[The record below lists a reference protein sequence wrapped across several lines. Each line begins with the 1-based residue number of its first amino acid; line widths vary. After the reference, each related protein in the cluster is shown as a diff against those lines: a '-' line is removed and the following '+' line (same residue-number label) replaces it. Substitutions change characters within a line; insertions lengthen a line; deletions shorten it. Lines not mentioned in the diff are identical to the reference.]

1 MQGLGL
7 KTYQVGLESSV
18 QVAVKKINARGLA
31 IKVNAADFNR
41 PLGKMSAQ
49 ANEFTKSL
57 EASNARVIAFGASAA
72 IIGGV
77 SASFAQL
84 VIQATKVEKILADI
98 NAVLGTTAD
107 NLQKFGDG
115 LFNVARNTSQSLEV
129 AAEAALEFSRQG
141 LSMEETLKRTND
153 ALILTR
159 LTGLKAAESVKG
171 LTAAVN
177 GFADVGLTTT
187 EIINKLAAVDVKFAV
202 SADDL
207 VNALARAGAVAQD
220 AGVNFDQLI
229 GAVTAAQQITARGGA
244 VIGNSFKTIF
254 TRIQRSSTLDR
265 LEELGIA
272 VRDIRGNTLPAL
284 TVLQNLSSSYDNLAV
299 STKAAVAEQVGGV
312 FQINVLKAALK
323 DLSQETS
330 IYSQAT
336 MTSSQASNEAYQ
348 KNAMLQK
355 TLSSIANQTLTTV
368 RELTANL
375 GELTIAPALKEFLES
390 ANNIL
395 GFISDMLGAKEGESL
410 GADFAQGIARG
421 LGNVLA
427 GPGMVALVLIFGKLF
442 ANALKFAKTS
452 LQDLLQIKTVKQQEL
467 EIQEAIVAAMIDN
480 KVLGAEL
487 LSNAGNKNKQEQIL
501 LETLKSQTKQIELQ
515 RSIAR
520 DMAPLLRASGV
531 QGNLTV
537 AGIKGPNK
545 PTGKNVATGL
555 IPNYSLK
562 ATPIEEIKEREGAK
576 KGGYVAGPVS
586 TMSIPKLGRVVYN
599 KNEEVKSFEGMD
611 QPAIMPPKN
620 SKAGK
625 QYEKDFSDKHGFDPY
640 SYNGFVPNF
649 ALEAQRLAGTNI
661 LKLPKAKMITETTA
675 SNFRGEKIKGWKTLE
690 ASLDNVM
697 KSAST
702 YSDEFAALKE
712 MGINVL
718 QRQVYFSDQSSA
730 IPPKQRKSIA
740 SQQKK
745 N

>member
-1 MQGLGL
+1 M
-7 KTYQVGLESSV
+7 
-18 QVAVKKINARGLA
+18 
-31 IKVNAADFNR
+31 
-41 PLGKMSAQ
+41 
-49 ANEFTKSL
+49 
-57 EASNARVIAFGASAA
+57 
-72 IIGGV
+72 
-77 SASFAQL
+77 
-84 VIQATKVEKILADI
+84 
-98 NAVLGTTAD
+98 GTTAD

-427 GPGMVALVLIFGKLF
+427 GTR
-442 ANALKFAKTS
+442 NKT
-452 LQDLLQIKTVKQQEL
+452 D
-467 EIQEAIVAAMIDN
+467 
-480 KVLGAEL
+480 G
-487 LSNAGNKNKQEQIL
+487 
-501 LETLKSQTKQIELQ
+501 
-515 RSIAR
+515 
-520 DMAPLLRASGV
+520 
-531 QGNLTV
+531 
-537 AGIKGPNK
+537 
-545 PTGKNVATGL
+545 
-555 IPNYSLK
+555 
-562 ATPIEEIKEREGAK
+562 
-576 KGGYVAGPVS
+576 
-586 TMSIPKLGRVVYN
+586 
-599 KNEEVKSFEGMD
+599 
-611 QPAIMPPKN
+611 
-620 SKAGK
+620 
-625 QYEKDFSDKHGFDPY
+625 
-640 SYNGFVPNF
+640 
-649 ALEAQRLAGTNI
+649 
-661 LKLPKAKMITETTA
+661 
-675 SNFRGEKIKGWKTLE
+675 
-690 ASLDNVM
+690 
-697 KSAST
+697 
-702 YSDEFAALKE
+702 
-712 MGINVL
+712 
-718 QRQVYFSDQSSA
+718 
-730 IPPKQRKSIA
+730 
-740 SQQKK
+740 
-745 N
+745 